1 MKIKDLKKII
11 RKTKE
16 ILKEEKTKETNI
28 YNKKQKLSEEKQ
40 KNIFNKLK
48 GFEGEIPYEFQK
60 KLFKM
65 E

>member
-1 MKIKDLKKII
+1 MKIKELKKII

-16 ILKEEKTKETNI
+16 VLKEEHTKETNI

-40 KNIFNKLK
+40 KNLLDKLST
-48 GFEGEIPYEFQK
+48 FEGEIPYEIQK
-60 KLFKM
+60 KLLKM